1 MVTMIALLA
10 VLAVPIVIG
19 LYFEIDAPETEEE
32 YVPDGR

>member
-10 VLAVPIVIG
+10 LLVLPMAIG
-19 LYFEIDAPETEEE
+19 LYFEIGKPEAEEE